1 MKVTASAD
9 FLPIAAE
16 LGLLAKRYEFRGD
29 GGMPADAPARAW
41 DELTAGGWLEMGLDS
56 ADGPAAET
64 LELAEAARAWGRYL
78 VPVPFITSL
87 LACRWAGS
95 PELAKAGQATTCAV
109 ATPAGPI
116 APFAGWPDIDIIG
129 PATEPGSGPGA
140 AAQSRRVDGPADDF
154 APSLA
159 PGRCD
164 HPSALSARSRQELA
178 TLWAAETIGGAQE
191 VLDRSVAYAKQRSA
205 YGQLIGTYQAVAHL
219 LAEMHRDVQFGW
231 SGVVWAAQGGD
242 DGIEAARAAIA
253 RAADV
258 IRGGIQVHGGI
269 GFTWDLGLHRYL
281 RHAIALAELTAGL
294 DS

>member
-1 MKVTASAD
+1 MKVTASGD

-56 ADGPAAET
+56 ADGPAAGS

-78 VPVPFITSL
+78 IPVPFITSV
-87 LACRWAGS
+87 LACRWSGS

-109 ATPAGPI
+109 DTPAGPI
-116 APFAGWPDIDIIG
+116 APFAAWPGIDIIG
-129 PATEPGSGPGA
+129 PATGA
-140 AAQSRRVDGPADDF
+140 ADGLADDF

-159 PGRCD
+159 GGRCD
-164 HPSALSARSRQELA
+164 TASALSAQSRRELA

-231 SGVVWAAQGGD
+231 SGVVWASQGGD
-242 DGIEAARAAIA
+242 DAIEAARAAIG